1 MADRYGITHDGSEF
15 KVKQSAGVI
24 VGAYKTE
31 QEAQRNIEI
40 CVQEDLMLKTARSLV
55 KKAVDGLIRLRHID
69 RSTAQDWIREAAD
82 AD

>member
-1 MADRYGITHDGSEF
+1 MADRYGIEHDGSEF

-40 CVQEDLMLKTARSLV
+40 CEQDDLMLKTARRLV
-55 KKAVDGLIRLRHID
+55 KKAVDVLIRMRHID

-82 AD
+82 

>member
-1 MADRYGITHDGSEF
+1 MADRYDIKHDGSEF

-40 CVQEDLMLKTARSLV
+40 CEQDDLMLKTARRLV
-55 KKAVDGLIRLRHID
+55 KKAVDGLVRLRHID

-82 AD
+82 